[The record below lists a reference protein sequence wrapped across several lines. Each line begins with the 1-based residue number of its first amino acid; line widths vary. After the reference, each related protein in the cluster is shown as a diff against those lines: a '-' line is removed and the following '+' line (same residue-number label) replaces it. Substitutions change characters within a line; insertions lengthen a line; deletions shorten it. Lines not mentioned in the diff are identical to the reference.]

1 MAQFKSF
8 TPADFSQPASSL
20 NQLIDVIQE
29 DISGSATRKRYQVY
43 VTGGIGPGV
52 TSSLY
57 QTIYDQDYSLQTSNQ
72 LFDMSVGLF
81 HNSSVTNLVSE
92 APGYRVD
99 SNGKLLFASQSMMM
113 REKVDSY
120 RQFASYL
127 LGNADHAFYLGENTF
142 PRNNG
147 TVTTDTNRIDSALF
161 LNVKRLFA
169 RDKLRKETFAM
180 RFYTSASIMGANQ
193 EDSVFAEGIYID
205 TNAAPSG
212 SANIGAGGVAYT
224 SEYGVEIFS
233 DIGANASNRT
243 TVAGSVAQ
251 VKMASDTNRPVG
263 LLFYDV
269 GILVLDLAKSSWDSQ
284 PVYGII
290 DGMNDNQYTHLS
302 NRYQGDGSTR
312 MTTLGT
318 ISRGNVVIG
327 DGSAGGNTNA
337 KFIPDF
343 LISGSIDNII
353 DHDATTRFSSGTLT
367 AMAFQNSTQIQ
378 STIYFCRAAPGEFNY
393 SSNPTYIDSANQL
406 NVIEDTN
413 DPTERS
419 FTFFTTV
426 GLYGPNMDLLAVGK
440 LSRPVEKNDEKD
452 LTIRV
457 RLDF

>member
-43 VTGGIGPGV
+43 VSGGIGPGV
-52 TSSLY
+52 TSSLF
-57 QTIYDQDYSLQTSNQ
+57 QTVYDQDFSLQTSNQ
-72 LFDMSVGLF
+72 LFDISVGLF
-81 HNSSVTNLVSE
+81 QNSSVTNIVSQ
-92 APGYRVD
+92 APGYNVD
-99 SNGKLLFASQSMMM
+99 TNGKLLFASQSLMM

-127 LGNADHAFYLGENTF
+127 LGNADHAFYLGSDTF

-147 TVTTDTNRIDSALF
+147 TVTSDTNRIDSAMF

-180 RFYTSASIMGANQ
+180 RFYTSASVIGCDQ
-193 EDSVFAEGIYID
+193 EDDIILQGVPSR
-205 TNAAPSG
+205 NAPTG
-212 SANIGAGGVAYT
+212 SANIGSSGVAYT
-224 SEYGVEIFS
+224 SENGVEIFS
-233 DIGANASNRT
+233 DIGANADSRN
-243 TVAGSVAQ
+243 TVAGQVARL
-251 VKMASDTNRPVG
+251 KMASDVTRDVG

-269 GILVLDLAKSSWDSQ
+269 GVAVIDMEKACWGTQ
-284 PVYGII
+284 PVYGLI
-290 DGMNDNQYTHLS
+290 DAMNDKQYTHSSDRVRHDGGS
-302 NRYQGDGSTR
+302 NRMSSFGVVP
-312 MTTLGT
+312 
-318 ISRGNVVIG
+318 RGKAVIG
-327 DGSAGGNTNA
+327 DSSAGGNKLAT
-337 KFIPDF
+337 FVPDF
-343 LISGSIDNII
+343 LVSGSIDNII
-353 DHDATTRFSSGTLT
+353 DHISATRFSSGTLT
-367 AMAFQNSTQIQ
+367 AMAFQNQTQIQ

-393 SSNPTYIDSANQL
+393 SSNPTYVDANNQL
-406 NVIEDTN
+406 NVIEDPT

-419 FTFFTTV
+419 FTFITKV
-426 GLYGPNMDLLAVGK
+426 GLYGPNMDLLAVGS

>member
-29 DISGSATRKRYQVY
+29 DISGSATRKRFQVF

-52 TSSLY
+52 TSSLF
-57 QTIYDQDYSLQTSNQ
+57 QTVFDQDFSLQTSNQ

-81 HNSSVTNLVSE
+81 QNSSVTNIVSN

-99 SNGKLLFASQSMMM
+99 TNGKLLFASQSLMM

-127 LGNADHAFYLGENTF
+127 LGNADQAFYLGDNSF

-161 LNVKRLFA
+161 LNVKRLFS

-180 RFYTSASIMGANQ
+180 RFYTSASIMGAAQ
-193 EDSVFAEGIYID
+193 EDDVITQGVEMRQ
-205 TNAAPSG
+205 APSG
-212 SANIGAGGVAYT
+212 SANIGSAGIAYT
-224 SEYGVEIFS
+224 SESGVEIFS
-233 DIGANASNRT
+233 DIGANADNRS
-243 TVAGSVAQ
+243 TVAGSVARL
-251 VKMASDTNRPVG
+251 KMASDTSRDVG

-269 GILVLDLAKSSWDSQ
+269 GIAVLDLSKVSWSNQ

-290 DGMNDNQYTHLS
+290 DGMNA
-302 NRYQGDGSTR
+302 GSYAHTSDR
-312 MTTLGT
+312 AKGGSGVMTSLGT
-318 ISRGNVVIG
+318 ISAGQVVIG
-327 DGSAGGNTNA
+327 DTSAAGNAAA

-343 LISGSIDNII
+343 LVSGSIDNIV
-353 DHDATTRFSSGTLT
+353 DHIATTRFSSGTLT

-393 SSNPTYIDSANQL
+393 SSNPTYIDSTNKL
-406 NVIEDTN
+406 NVIEDET

-419 FTFFTTV
+419 FTFITTV
-426 GLYGPNMDLLAVGK
+426 GLYGPNMDLLACGK